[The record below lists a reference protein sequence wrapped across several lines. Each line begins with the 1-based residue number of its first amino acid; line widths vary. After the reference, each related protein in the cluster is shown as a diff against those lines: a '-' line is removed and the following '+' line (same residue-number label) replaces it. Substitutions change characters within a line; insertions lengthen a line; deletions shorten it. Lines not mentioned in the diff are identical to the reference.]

1 MIYMY
6 GIYIYPNIYLYI
18 YISYICIYGINII
31 YVLYS
36 TIKVIITNVM

>member
-1 MIYMY
+1 MVY
-6 GIYIYPNIYLYI
+6 IYIQTYTYI